1 MILLLSLSE
10 IQTRK
15 FRVLD
20 NKHELKDGRLM
31 TVVADHSDLCLTNWK
46 GKLTAMINKCP
57 HQGGG
62 RIDGGSRFRRQQRH

>member
-1 MILLLSLSE
+1 
-10 IQTRK
+10 
-15 FRVLD
+15 
-20 NKHELKDGRLM
+20 M